1 MKTVGIA
8 AEYNPFHRGHACQL
22 SACRRMLGEDAVF
35 AAVMSGDFVQR
46 GEAAMFSK
54 FARAEAACRAGADLV
69 VELPLPWS
77 LASAEGFAAGAVS
90 LMQALQADAVS
101 FGAETDNPEELEE
114 LAELFCRPDFHEQVC
129 ERMKQHPNRSF
140 PAARQALAEELLGR
154 KLPALQQ
161 PNCILAVEYLKAI
174 RQSGRPLRPLAVRR
188 KGSRHDDPDASDIP
202 SAAFLR
208 GEIRNGRWP
217 CAALPPEAEQVLR
230 AEWEEGRA
238 ADDPDRQ
245 ALCLLSRLRGLCAED
260 FRRIP
265 DARDGAGERLYH
277 ALQTTAGWEEFLS
290 AAASRRFPA
299 ARMRRMALCAAL
311 GLREEDSA
319 GKPAYARVLA
329 FNGRGRAL
337 LHELS
342 GSCAVPL
349 ITKPAHVRKL
359 SGKAVRD
366 FELGARA
373 HDLYTLFYTERSGR
387 TGARSCGEDWRRG
400 PALC

>member
-114 LAELFCRPDFHEQVC
+114 LAELFCRPNFHEQVC

-188 KGSRHDDPDASDIP
+188 EGSGHDDPDASDMP

-208 GEIRNGRWP
+208 GEIRSGRWP

-230 AEWEEGRA
+230 ATSAESRMPGTVPASGCITPFRRRPAGRNFFRPLPRGAFRRQGCGAWPSAPPSGCVRKTARGNPRMRGCSPSMGEEERCCMNCPEAAPSRSSQSLPMCGSCRGRPCAISSSAPVRTTSIRSFIRSAAVGRA
-238 ADDPDRQ
+238 P
-245 ALCLLSRLRGLCAED
+245 E
-260 FRRIP
+260 
-265 DARDGAGERLYH
+265 
-277 ALQTTAGWEEFLS
+277 
-290 AAASRRFPA
+290 AAARTGGGGRRFVNLLIISKS
-299 ARMRRMALCAAL
+299 MQ
-311 GLREEDSA
+311 DSA
-319 GKPAYARVLA
+319 
-329 FNGRGRAL
+329 
-337 LHELS
+337 
-342 GSCAVPL
+342 L
-349 ITKPAHVRKL
+349 I
-359 SGKAVRD
+359 S
-366 FELGARA
+366 
-373 HDLYTLFYTERSGR
+373 
-387 TGARSCGEDWRRG
+387 
-400 PALC
+400 

>member
-90 LMQALQADAVS
+90 LMQALRADAVS
-101 FGAETDNPEELEE
+101 FGAETGNPEELEE
-114 LAELFCRPDFHEQVC
+114 LAELFCRPGFHEQVC

-174 RQSGRPLRPLAVRR
+174 RQIGRPLRPLAVRR
-188 KGSRHDDPDASDIP
+188 EGSRHDDPDASDMP

-208 GEIRNGRWP
+208 GEIRSGRWP
-217 CAALPPEAEQVLR
+217 CAALPPEAEQVLS

-245 ALCLLSRLRGLCAED
+245 ALCLLSRLRGLCE
-260 FRRIP
+260 
-265 DARDGAGERLYH
+265 
-277 ALQTTAGWEEFLS
+277 
-290 AAASRRFPA
+290 
-299 ARMRRMALCAAL
+299 
-311 GLREEDSA
+311 
-319 GKPAYARVLA
+319 
-329 FNGRGRAL
+329 
-337 LHELS
+337 
-342 GSCAVPL
+342 
-349 ITKPAHVRKL
+349 
-359 SGKAVRD
+359 
-366 FELGARA
+366 
-373 HDLYTLFYTERSGR
+373 
-387 TGARSCGEDWRRG
+387 
-400 PALC
+400 